1 MTEAPATR
9 VGDQDAPR
17 EEKAA
22 HLVVSLESVREAA
35 RGLEGVAV
43 RTPLIHAPGLA
54 RLVGEPVAL
63 KGEHLQPVG
72 AFKIR
77 GAYTAISRL
86 SAADRVRGVIT
97 YSSGNHGQ
105 AVAYAAARLGT
116 RAVVVMPDHAPA
128 IKVEGV
134 KRHGGEVRMGG
145 PTSATRREKAET
157 TAQAEGLTIIPP
169 FDDFNVI
176 AGQATCSLE
185 ILEQAPDVATLIV
198 PVGGGGLL
206 AGACIVV
213 AALRPDI
220 QVIGVEPTG
229 AAKLAAA
236 MAAGSPVPLDRT
248 ESIADGLLPLAIG
261 SLTFPIIRPVVGD
274 TVQVNDAQITEAV
287 RVLSRECGIRA
298 EPSGAATAAALL
310 AGAVRPSGPTVAIV
324 SGGNVD
330 PTLFQR
336 LVDA

>member
-1 MTEAPATR
+1 
-9 VGDQDAPR
+9 
-17 EEKAA
+17 
-22 HLVVSLESVREAA
+22 VSLESVREAA

-43 RTPLIHAPGLA
+43 RTPLIDAPVLA
-54 RLVGEPVAL
+54 RVVGAPVAL
-63 KGEHLQPVG
+63 KGEHLQPVS

-86 SAADRVRGVIT
+86 SAADRARGVIT

-105 AVAYAAARLGT
+105 AVAYAAARLGI
-116 RAVVVMPDHAPA
+116 RAIVVMPDHAPA
-128 IKVEGV
+128 IKVDGV

-145 PTSATRREKAET
+145 PTSATRREKAEAI
-157 TAQAEGLTIIPP
+157 AQSEGLTIIPP
-169 FDDFNVI
+169 FDDLDVI

-185 ILEQAPDVATLIV
+185 ILEQAPDVTTLLV

-220 QVIGVEPTG
+220 RVVGVEPAG

-236 MAAGSPVPLDRT
+236 MAAGRPVPLDRT

-261 SLTFPIIRPVVGD
+261 SLTFPIIRPVVAD
-274 TVQVNDAQITEAV
+274 TVQVTDAQISEAV
-287 RVLSRECGIRA
+287 RVLSRECGVRA
-298 EPSGAATAAALL
+298 EPSGAATAAAILSGTVQP
-310 AGAVRPSGPTVAIV
+310 AGPTVAIV

>member
-1 MTEAPATR
+1 MTEAPTAR
-9 VGDQDAPR
+9 VQRQSGMR
-17 EEKAA
+17 EEEAE
-22 HLVVSLESVREAA
+22 HMIVSLESVREAA
-35 RGLEGVAV
+35 RGLEGVAT
-43 RTPLIHAPGLA
+43 RTPLIEAPALA
-54 RLVGEPVAL
+54 RRIGVPVAL

-86 SAADRVRGVIT
+86 PAAARAAGVIT

-105 AVAYAAARLGT
+105 AVAFAAARLGT

-145 PTSATRREKAET
+145 PTSATRRAKAET
-157 TAQAEGLTIIPP
+157 IAQAEGLTIIPP
-169 FDDFNVI
+169 FDDPNVI
-176 AGQATCSLE
+176 AGQATCTLE
-185 ILEQAPDVATLIV
+185 ILEQAPEVGTLLV

-206 AGACIVV
+206 AGASIVV
-213 AALRPDI
+213 GGLKPDVR
-220 QVIGVEPTG
+220 VIGVEPTG
-229 AAKLAAA
+229 AAKLSAA
-236 MAAGSPVPLDRT
+236 MAAGAPVTLERA

-261 SLTFPIIRPVVGD
+261 SLTFPIIRRVVRE
-274 TVQVNDAQITEAV
+274 TVQVSDAAIAEAV
-287 RVLSRECGIRA
+287 GFLSRECGVRA

-310 AGAVRPSGPTVAIV
+310 AGAVRPDGPTVAIV

-330 PTLFQR
+330 PTLFHQ
-336 LVDA
+336 LVHV

>member
-1 MTEAPATR
+1 MT
-9 VGDQDAPR
+9 
-17 EEKAA
+17 
-22 HLVVSLESVREAA
+22 VSLESVREAA

-43 RTPLIHAPGLA
+43 RTPLIDAPALA
-54 RLVGEPVAL
+54 RMSGESVAL

-77 GAYTAISRL
+77 GAFTAISRL
-86 SAADRVRGVIT
+86 SAAERAAGVIT

-116 RAVVVMPDHAPA
+116 RAIVVMPDHAPA

-134 KRHGGEVRMGG
+134 KRHGGEVHMGG

-157 TAQAEGLTIIPP
+157 LAQADGLTIIPP
-169 FDDFNVI
+169 FDDPNVI
-176 AGQATCSLE
+176 AGQATCGLE
-185 ILEQAPDVATLIV
+185 ILEQAPDVETLLV

-213 AALRPDI
+213 AALKPHIR
-220 QVIGVEPTG
+220 VIGVEPVG

-236 MAAGSPVPLDRT
+236 LASGGPVPLERT

-261 SLTFPIIRPVVGD
+261 SLTFPIIRRVVRE
-274 TVQVNDAQITEAV
+274 TVQVTDTEITEAV
-287 RVLSRECGIRA
+287 RVLSRECGVRA

-310 AGAVRPSGPTVAIV
+310 SGAVRPRGPTVAIV

-330 PTLFQR
+330 PILFQR